1 MQERWD
7 KPPGSEEDNLW
18 DVKELAVAR
27 FEPGLRFSNHFEVVD
42 NRVNEIYVR
51 CGGSPMAAPGPRASD
66 GLVVLGARIDR
77 DAQEA
82 VLYFKSA
89 LFNSAANKADAKGA
103 AIVHHPIP
111 TKITLLHR
119 WYVRALMLSAVG
131 NVVA

>member
-42 NRVNEIYVR
+42 NRGNEIYVR
-51 CGGSPMAAPGPRASD
+51 CGGSPMSAPGLRASD
-66 GLVVLGARIDR
+66 GLIVLGARIDR
-77 DAQEA
+77 DAQQAE
-82 VLYFKSA
+82 LYFKSA
-89 LFNSAANKADAKGA
+89 LFDSSATKTKGA

-111 TKITLLHR
+111 SKIIPLHR
-119 WYVRALMLSAVG
+119 WYVRVLTLSGAA
-131 NVVA
+131 NVQA

>member
-42 NRVNEIYVR
+42 NRGNEIYAR
-51 CGGSPMAAPGPRASD
+51 CGGSPMSAPGLRASD
-66 GLVVLGARIDR
+66 GLIVLGARIDR
-77 DAQEA
+77 DAQQAE
-82 VLYFKSA
+82 LYFKSA
-89 LFNSAANKADAKGA
+89 LYDSSATKTKGA

-111 TKITLLHR
+111 PKIIPLHR
-119 WYVRALMLSAVG
+119 WYVRVLTLSGAA
-131 NVVA
+131 NVQA

>member
-18 DVKELAVAR
+18 DVKELAAAK

-42 NRVNEIYVR
+42 NKGSEIFVR
-51 CGGSPMAAPGPRASD
+51 CGGSPMTAPGLRASD

-77 DAQEA
+77 DRQEA

-89 LFNSAANKADAKGA
+89 LYNSAANKADNKGA

-111 TKITLLHR
+111 TKITWLHR
-119 WYVRALMLSAVG
+119 WYVRALTQSAVG